1 MRGWDWGMRVPG
13 LDTEMLAAGA
23 DGLGEVS
30 ADVWWILMSVYERQS
45 TADRAIGII
54 RWGEN

>member
-1 MRGWDWGMRVPG
+1 MRVPG
-13 LDTEMLAAGA
+13 LDIEMLAAGA

-54 RWGEN
+54 RWEI

>member
-1 MRGWDWGMRVPG
+1 MRVPG

-30 ADVWWILMSVYERQS
+30 ADVWCVWWILMSVYERQS

-54 RWGEN
+54 RWEI

>member
-1 MRGWDWGMRVPG
+1 MRVPG

-45 TADRAIGII
+45 TADRAIGSI